1 MLSVPHILLALRWVP
16 PSFAI
21 IGSSATYMT
30 MMALLRGAS
39 WPFPERVYR
48 KIEERLYSAY
58 QALVGFFF
66 ETWSGVE
73 VSDVFGVSKHWHG
86 TTWYL

>member
-1 MLSVPHILLALRWVP
+1 VEVAMLSVPHVLLALRWVP

-30 MMALLRGAS
+30 IWAVLRGLS

-48 KIEERLYSAY
+48 RAEERLYSAY

-73 VSDVFGVSKHWHG
+73 VSDEFGEWKYW
-86 TTWYL
+86 